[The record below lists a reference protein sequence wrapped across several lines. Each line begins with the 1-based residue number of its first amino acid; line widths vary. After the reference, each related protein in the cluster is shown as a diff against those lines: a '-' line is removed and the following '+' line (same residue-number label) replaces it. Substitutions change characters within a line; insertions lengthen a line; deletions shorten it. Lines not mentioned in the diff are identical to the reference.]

1 MDSLFKFYGSIKYL
15 IDKSIYFFLFPTH
28 LSIIKPSLLII
39 KKVGRVTLEK
49 CKKSKQK
56 IDATDHI
63 IKDGD
68 EYVHATCPDIKIDTT
83 KEVNRSYKGT
93 DHAKP
98 HFVDQKE
105 EFRRD
110 SKGSAITEVDI
121 SWSNAFWLAF

>member
-1 MDSLFKFYGSIKYL
+1 
-15 IDKSIYFFLFPTH
+15 
-28 LSIIKPSLLII
+28 
-39 KKVGRVTLEK
+39 VTLEK
-49 CKKSKQK
+49 CKKCKQK

-68 EYVHATCPDIKIDTT
+68 EYVHATCPDIKSDTI

-110 SKGSAITEVDI
+110 SKGSVITEVDI
-121 SWSNAFWLAF
+121 SWSNAFWLAFQFLVVLNVLMIPIAIFYVIIFNILY